1 MLLLAESAGT
11 INSST
16 MADIFAT
23 DANTFT
29 MDFVTTRI
37 PGSG

>member
-1 MLLLAESAGT
+1 MLLLAEPAGT
-11 INSST
+11 MNSST
-16 MADIFAT
+16 MADIFGR

-29 MDFVTTRI
+29 MDFVTTRN